1 MYMKIFFSALRG
13 RIVRGAIPLAAC
25 SLLAVAA
32 ACEDDDGP
40 TGLDDDV
47 ETVEF
52 TTTGPI
58 ALEIGSTSQ
67 LAFEIRDAGGDPI
80 DPDDVNLTFTSSSQT
95 IATVSTAGLITPV
108 APGTA
113 TITLRVGTISDT
125 ITVVVGPEISSID
138 IVDTELDLVS
148 DETSTFEIEV
158 QNAAGDPVADPNLTF
173 TSSNN
178 AVVTVDDDGTLTAVG
193 PGTATITASGGGESD
208 TFEVT
213 VFADASGGL
222 SAPVGS
228 SFTVATG
235 DAVEINDLFEVR
247 DAGGVIIP
255 DADLVFATTTG
266 GIVNVDAAGELTG
279 LVPGTTLVTVTS
291 PDATGSS
298 TVRLNVVDVGSLDVF
313 QVSPATAT
321 VAVAATVDLGLG
333 VQADGTGIQDFLG
346 LFTTSDPTIATVNP
360 FTGVVTGVAPGT
372 ATITVAGGGLTSES
386 VITVQ

>member
-1 MYMKIFFSALRG
+1 MKIFFSALRG
-13 RIVRGAIPLAAC
+13 RIVRGAIPLAVC
-25 SLLAVAA
+25 SLLVAA
-32 ACEDDDGP
+32 VACEDDDGP

-52 TTTGPI
+52 TTAGPI
-58 ALEIGSTSQ
+58 DLEIGSTSQ
-67 LAFEIRDAGGDPI
+67 LAFEIRDAGGNLI
-80 DPDDVNLTFTSSSQT
+80 DPDDVDVTFTSSSQT

-113 TITLRVGTISDT
+113 TITIQVGTISDT
-125 ITVVVGPEISSID
+125 ITVNIGPEISSID

-158 QNAAGDPVADPNLTF
+158 LNAAGDPVTDPNLTF

-222 SAPVGS
+222 SAPIGS

-255 DADLVFATTTG
+255 DAELVFATTTG

-279 LVPGTTLVTVTS
+279 VAPGTTLVTVTS

-298 TVRLNVVDVGSLDVF
+298 TVRLNVVDVGALDVF
-313 QVSPATAT
+313 EVSPATAT
-321 VAVAATVDLGLG
+321 VAVAGIVDLGLG
-333 VQADGTGIQDFLG
+333 VEADGTDIDDFLG
-346 LFTTSDPTIATVNP
+346 LFTTSDPAIATVNP

-386 VITVQ
+386 VITVE

>member
-1 MYMKIFFSALRG
+1 MKIFFSALRG
-13 RIVRGAIPLAAC
+13 RIVGGAIPLAVC
-25 SLLAVAA
+25 SLLVAA
-32 ACEDDDGP
+32 VACEDDDGP

-52 TTTGPI
+52 TTAGPI
-58 ALEIGSTSQ
+58 DLEIGSTSQ
-67 LAFEIRDAGGDPI
+67 LAFEIRDAGGNLI
-80 DPDDVNLTFTSSSQT
+80 DPDDVDVTFTSSSQT

-113 TITLRVGTISDT
+113 TITIQVGTISDT
-125 ITVVVGPEISSID
+125 ITVNIGPEISSID

-158 QNAAGDPVADPNLTF
+158 LNAAGDPVTDPNLTF

-222 SAPVGS
+222 SAPIGS

-255 DADLVFATTTG
+255 DAELVFATTTG

-279 LVPGTTLVTVTS
+279 VAPGTTLVTVTS

-298 TVRLNVVDVGSLDVF
+298 TVRLNVVDVGALDVF
-313 QVSPATAT
+313 EVSPATAT
-321 VAVAATVDLGLG
+321 VAVAGIVDLGLG
-333 VQADGTGIQDFLG
+333 VEADGTDINDFLG
-346 LFTTSDPTIATVNP
+346 LFTTSDPAIATVNP

-386 VITVQ
+386 VITVE

>member
-1 MYMKIFFSALRG
+1 MKIFFSALRG
-13 RIVRGAIPLAAC
+13 RIVRGAIPLAVC
-25 SLLAVAA
+25 SLLVAA
-32 ACEDDDGP
+32 VACEDDDGP

-52 TTTGPI
+52 TTAGPI
-58 ALEIGSTSQ
+58 DLEIGSTSQ
-67 LAFEIRDAGGDPI
+67 LAFEIRDAGGNLI
-80 DPDDVNLTFTSSSQT
+80 DPDDVDVTFTSSSQT

-113 TITLRVGTISDT
+113 TITIQVGTISDT
-125 ITVVVGPEISSID
+125 ITVNIGPEISSID

-158 QNAAGDPVADPNLTF
+158 LNAVGDPVTDPNLTF

-222 SAPVGS
+222 SAPIGS

-255 DADLVFATTTG
+255 DAELVFATTTG

-279 LVPGTTLVTVTS
+279 VAPGTTLVTVTS

-298 TVRLNVVDVGSLDVF
+298 TVRLNVVDVGALDVF
-313 QVSPATAT
+313 EVSPATAT
-321 VAVAATVDLGLG
+321 VAVAGIVDLGLG
-333 VQADGTGIQDFLG
+333 VEADGTDINDFLG
-346 LFTTSDPTIATVNP
+346 LFTTSDPAIATVNP

-386 VITVQ
+386 VITVE

>member
-1 MYMKIFFSALRG
+1 MKTFFSALRG

-25 SLLAVAA
+25 SLLAAAA

-58 ALEIGSTSQ
+58 DLEIGSTSQ

-158 QNAAGDPVADPNLTF
+158 QNAAGDPVTDPNLTF

-222 SAPVGS
+222 SAPIGS

-235 DAVEINDLFEVR
+235 DAVEISDLFEVR

-255 DADLVFATTTG
+255 DAELVFATTTG

-279 LVPGTTLVTVTS
+279 LAPGTTLVTVTS

-298 TVRLNVVDVGSLDVF
+298 TVRLSVVDVASLDVF

>member
-1 MYMKIFFSALRG
+1 MKIFFSALRG
-13 RIVRGAIPLAAC
+13 RIVRGAIPLAVC
-25 SLLAVAA
+25 SLLVAA
-32 ACEDDDGP
+32 VACEDDDGP

-52 TTTGPI
+52 TTAGPI
-58 ALEIGSTSQ
+58 DLEIGSTSQ
-67 LAFEIRDAGGDPI
+67 LAFEIRDAGGNLI
-80 DPDDVNLTFTSSSQT
+80 DPDDVDVTFTSSSQT

-113 TITLRVGTISDT
+113 TITIQVGTISDT
-125 ITVVVGPEISSID
+125 ITVNIGPEISSID

-158 QNAAGDPVADPNLTF
+158 LNAAGDPVTDPNLTF

-193 PGTATITASGGGESD
+193 PGTATITAAGGGESD

-222 SAPVGS
+222 SAPIGS

-255 DADLVFATTTG
+255 DAELVFATTTG

-279 LVPGTTLVTVTS
+279 VAPGTTLVTVTS

-298 TVRLNVVDVGSLDVF
+298 TVRLNVVDVGALDVF
-313 QVSPATAT
+313 EVSPATAT
-321 VAVAATVDLGLG
+321 VAVAGIVDLGLG
-333 VQADGTGIQDFLG
+333 VEADGTDINDFLG
-346 LFTTSDPTIATVNP
+346 LFTTSDPAIATVNP

-386 VITVQ
+386 VITVE

>member
-1 MYMKIFFSALRG
+1 MKIFFSALRG
-13 RIVRGAIPLAAC
+13 RIARGAIPLAAC
-25 SLLAVAA
+25 SLLATAA

-58 ALEIGSTSQ
+58 DLEIGSTSQ
-67 LAFEIRDAGGDPI
+67 LAFEIRDAGGDLI

-95 IATVSTAGLITPV
+95 IATVSTSGLITPV

-113 TITLRVGTISDT
+113 TITARVGTISDT

-158 QNAAGDPVADPNLTF
+158 LNAAGGPVTDPNLTF

-255 DADLVFATTTG
+255 DAELVFATTTG
-266 GIVNVDAAGELTG
+266 GIVDVDAAGELTG
-279 LVPGTTLVTVTS
+279 LAPGTTLVTVTS

-333 VQADGTGIQDFLG
+333 VQADGTSIQDFLG
-346 LFTTSDPTIATVNP
+346 LFTTSDPTIATVHP

-372 ATITVAGGGLTSES
+372 ATITVAGGGLSSES

>member
-1 MYMKIFFSALRG
+1 MKIFFSALRG
-13 RIVRGAIPLAAC
+13 RIVRGAIPLAVC
-25 SLLAVAA
+25 SLLVAA
-32 ACEDDDGP
+32 VACEDDDGP

-52 TTTGPI
+52 TTAGPI
-58 ALEIGSTSQ
+58 DLEIGSTSQ
-67 LAFEIRDAGGDPI
+67 LAFEIRDAAGNLI
-80 DPDDVNLTFTSSSQT
+80 DPDDVDVTFTSSSQT

-113 TITLRVGTISDT
+113 TITIQVGTISDT
-125 ITVVVGPEISSID
+125 ITVNIGPEISSID

-158 QNAAGDPVADPNLTF
+158 LNAAGDPVTDPNLTF
-173 TSSNN
+173 TSSNI

-222 SAPVGS
+222 SAPIGS

-255 DADLVFATTTG
+255 DAELVFATTTG

-279 LVPGTTLVTVTS
+279 VAPGTTLVTVTS

-298 TVRLNVVDVGSLDVF
+298 TVRLNVVDVGALDVF
-313 QVSPATAT
+313 EVSPATAT
-321 VAVAATVDLGLG
+321 VAVAGIVDLGLG
-333 VQADGTGIQDFLG
+333 VEADGTDIDDFLG
-346 LFTTSDPTIATVNP
+346 LFTTSDPAIATVNP

-386 VITVQ
+386 VITVE

>member
-1 MYMKIFFSALRG
+1 MKIFFSALRG

-25 SLLAVAA
+25 SLLVAA
-32 ACEDDDGP
+32 VACEDDDGP

-52 TTTGPI
+52 TTAGPI
-58 ALEIGSTSQ
+58 DLEIGSTSQ
-67 LAFEIRDAGGDPI
+67 LAFEIRDAGGNLI
-80 DPDDVNLTFTSSSQT
+80 DPDDVDVTFTSSSQT

-113 TITLRVGTISDT
+113 TITIQVGTISDT
-125 ITVVVGPEISSID
+125 ITVNIGPEISSID

-158 QNAAGDPVADPNLTF
+158 LNAVGDPVTDPNLTF

-222 SAPVGS
+222 SAPIGS

-255 DADLVFATTTG
+255 DAELVFATTTG

-279 LVPGTTLVTVTS
+279 VAPGTTLVTVTS

-298 TVRLNVVDVGSLDVF
+298 TVRLNVVDVGALDVF
-313 QVSPATAT
+313 EVSPATAT
-321 VAVAATVDLGLG
+321 VAVAGIVDLGLG
-333 VQADGTGIQDFLG
+333 VEADGTDINDFLG
-346 LFTTSDPTIATVNP
+346 LFTTSDPAIATVNP

-386 VITVQ
+386 VITVE

>member
-1 MYMKIFFSALRG
+1 MKIFLSALRG

-25 SLLAVAA
+25 SLLAAA

-52 TTTGPI
+52 TTAGPI
-58 ALEIGSTSQ
+58 DLEIGSTSQ
-67 LAFEIRDAGGDPI
+67 LAFEIRDAGGSVI

-95 IATVSTAGLITPV
+95 IATVSTSGLITPV

-113 TITLRVGTISDT
+113 TITARVGTISDT

-138 IVDTELDLVS
+138 IADTELDLVS

-158 QNAAGDPVADPNLTF
+158 LNAAGAPVTDPNLTF

-255 DADLVFATTTG
+255 DAELVFATTTG
-266 GIVNVDAAGELTG
+266 GIVDVDAAGELTG
-279 LVPGTTLVTVTS
+279 LAPGTTLVTVTS

-333 VQADGTGIQDFLG
+333 VQADGTGIQNFLG
-346 LFTTSDPTIATVNP
+346 LFTTSDPAIATVNP

>member
-1 MYMKIFFSALRG
+1 MKIFFSALRG
-13 RIVRGAIPLAAC
+13 RIARGAIPLAAC
-25 SLLAVAA
+25 SLLAAAA

-52 TTTGPI
+52 TTTGPVD
-58 ALEIGSTSQ
+58 LEIGSTSQ
-67 LAFEIRDAGGDPI
+67 LAFEIRDAGGDLI

-95 IATVSTAGLITPV
+95 IATVSTSGLITPV

-113 TITLRVGTISDT
+113 TITARVGTISDT

-158 QNAAGDPVADPNLTF
+158 LNAAGGPVTDPNLTF

-208 TFEVT
+208 AFEVT

-255 DADLVFATTTG
+255 DAELVFATTTG
-266 GIVNVDAAGELTG
+266 GIVDVDAAGELTG
-279 LVPGTTLVTVTS
+279 LAPGTTLVTVTS

-346 LFTTSDPTIATVNP
+346 LFTTSDPTIATVHP

>member
-1 MYMKIFFSALRG
+1 
-13 RIVRGAIPLAAC
+13 V
-25 SLLAVAA
+25 
-32 ACEDDDGP
+32 
-40 TGLDDDV
+40 T
-47 ETVEF
+47 
-52 TTTGPI
+52 
-58 ALEIGSTSQ
+58 
-67 LAFEIRDAGGDPI
+67 
-80 DPDDVNLTFTSSSQT
+80 
-95 IATVSTAGLITPV
+95 
-108 APGTA
+108 
-113 TITLRVGTISDT
+113 
-125 ITVVVGPEISSID
+125 
-138 IVDTELDLVS
+138 
-148 DETSTFEIEV
+148 
-158 QNAAGDPVADPNLTF
+158 DPNLTF
-173 TSSNN
+173 TSSND

-222 SAPVGS
+222 TAPVRS

-255 DADLVFATTTG
+255 DAELVFATTTG
-266 GIVNVDAAGELTG
+266 GIVDVDAAGELTG
-279 LVPGTTLVTVTS
+279 LAPGTTLVTVTS

-333 VQADGTGIQDFLG
+333 VQADGTGIQNFLG
-346 LFTTSDPTIATVNP
+346 LFTTSDPAIATVNP

>member
-1 MYMKIFFSALRG
+1 MPKRLTKGSMYMKTFFSALRG

-25 SLLAVAA
+25 SLLAAAA

-58 ALEIGSTSQ
+58 DLEIGSTSQ

-158 QNAAGDPVADPNLTF
+158 QDAAGDPVTDR
-173 TSSNN
+173 SEERR
-178 AVVTVDDDGTLTAVG
+178 VG
-193 PGTATITASGGGESD
+193 KGC
-208 TFEVT
+208 
-213 VFADASGGL
+213 
-222 SAPVGS
+222 
-228 SFTVATG
+228 
-235 DAVEINDLFEVR
+235 R
-247 DAGGVIIP
+247 AGG
-255 DADLVFATTTG
+255 A
-266 GIVNVDAAGELTG
+266 
-279 LVPGTTLVTVTS
+279 
-291 PDATGSS
+291 
-298 TVRLNVVDVGSLDVF
+298 R
-313 QVSPATAT
+313 
-321 VAVAATVDLGLG
+321 
-333 VQADGTGIQDFLG
+333 
-346 LFTTSDPTIATVNP
+346 
-360 FTGVVTGVAPGT
+360 
-372 ATITVAGGGLTSES
+372 
-386 VITVQ
+386 

>member
-1 MYMKIFFSALRG
+1 MKIFFSALRG

-25 SLLAVAA
+25 SLLVAA
-32 ACEDDDGP
+32 VACEDDDGP

-52 TTTGPI
+52 TTAGPI
-58 ALEIGSTSQ
+58 DLEIGSTSQ
-67 LAFEIRDAGGDPI
+67 LAFEIRDAGGNLI
-80 DPDDVNLTFTSSSQT
+80 DPDDVDVTFTSSSQT

-113 TITLRVGTISDT
+113 TITIQVGTISDT
-125 ITVVVGPEISSID
+125 ITVNIGPEISSID

-158 QNAAGDPVADPNLTF
+158 LNAAGDPVTDPNLTF

-222 SAPVGS
+222 SAPIGS

-255 DADLVFATTTG
+255 DAELVFATTTG

-279 LVPGTTLVTVTS
+279 VAPGTTLVTVTS

-298 TVRLNVVDVGSLDVF
+298 TVRLNVVDVGALDVF
-313 QVSPATAT
+313 EVSPATAT
-321 VAVAATVDLGLG
+321 VAVAGIVDLGLG
-333 VQADGTGIQDFLG
+333 VEADGTDINDFLG
-346 LFTTSDPTIATVNP
+346 LFTTSDPAIPTVNP

-386 VITVQ
+386 VITVE